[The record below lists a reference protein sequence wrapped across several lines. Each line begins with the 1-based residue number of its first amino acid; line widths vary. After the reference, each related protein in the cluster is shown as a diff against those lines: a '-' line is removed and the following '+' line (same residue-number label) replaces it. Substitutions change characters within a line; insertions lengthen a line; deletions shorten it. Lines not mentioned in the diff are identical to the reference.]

1 MKKDKTP
8 LAIRFVRWAYPKVE
22 KIFPA
27 LAHRYF
33 IHVFYTPFHYTPP
46 ESEKTFMKTAKE
58 FSITVGGKYIQCYR
72 WGESGPKVL
81 LVHGWAGRAGQF
93 RKIIPALLAAG
104 FQVVAF
110 DGPAHGKSEGK
121 QTDFLEFCQV
131 FKTIEEK
138 ERPFTG
144 VIAHSFGGVAM
155 LNAAAMGLPLHRLIM
170 ISTPTIGSQVVGN
183 YRHAINASP
192 ASGEYFAQYH
202 IRKYGR
208 PFDEYAALHLVS
220 HLPAPLDLLAIQ
232 DEDDR
237 DVHVMNATELKKAY
251 PAARIH
257 VTKGL
262 GHTRILKDDS
272 VIALCVKHLTNRGVY

>member
-1 MKKDKTP
+1 
-8 LAIRFVRWAYPKVE
+8 
-22 KIFPA
+22 
-27 LAHRYF
+27 
-33 IHVFYTPFHYTPP
+33 
-46 ESEKTFMKTAKE
+46 MKTATE
-58 FSITVGGKYIQCYR
+58 FSITVNGKYIQCYR
-72 WGESGPKVL
+72 WGETGPKVL

-93 RKIIPALLAAG
+93 RKMIPALLKAG

-110 DGPAHGKSEGK
+110 DGPAHGKSDGK
-121 QTDFLEFCQV
+121 QTDVVDFGHV
-131 FKTIEEK
+131 FKALEEK
-138 ERPFTG
+138 ERPFRG

-155 LNAAAMGLPLHRLIM
+155 LNAIAGGLPVQRLIM

-192 ASGEYFAQYH
+192 DSGKYFEEYH
-202 IRKYGR
+202 LKKYGR
-208 PFDEYAALHLVS
+208 PFDHLAALYLVK

-251 PAARIH
+251 PTAHIH

-262 GHTRILKDDS
+262 GHTRILKDEA
-272 VIALCVKHLTNRGVY
+272 VIALCVKHLTNDGVY